1 VKHRRHRRVG
11 AKGVTAH
18 VDGHQE
24 GLIDPADDCNIE
36 NISVGGLFIR
46 TTSPMPIGM
55 PVRVD
60 LTKPGFASSLQVC
73 GRVVS
78 VVSEAD
84 SERLDSPP
92 GVGIEFDPMPIDQ
105 EKQLHALLRG
115 LGLTD
120 LAEPT
125 ELEPN
130 SLFATTN
137 PDTAQVASNVRGLL
151 EMLTDAL
158 QKVKE
163 RDEEIL
169 KLKAEIRKLKTASP

>member
-11 AKGVTAH
+11 AKGVSA
-18 VDGHQE
+18 Q
-24 GLIDPADDCNIE
+24 IDADDCNIE
-36 NISVGGLFIR
+36 NISVGGLFVR
-46 TTSPMPIGM
+46 TPTPMPIGM

-60 LTKPGFASSLQVC
+60 LTKPGFSSSLQLS

-78 VVSEAD
+78 VVSGTDAE
-84 SERLDSPP
+84 SLDSPA
-92 GVGIEFDPMPIDQ
+92 GVGIEFDPMPPEH
-105 EKQLHALLRG
+105 EKQLHALLRE
-115 LGLTD
+115 LGLVD

-130 SLFATTN
+130 SLFATTS

-151 EMLTDAL
+151 EMLTAAL
-158 QKVKE
+158 QKVKD

-169 KLKAEIRKLKTASP
+169 KLKAEIRKLRTDQP

>member
-1 VKHRRHRRVG
+1 
-11 AKGVTAH
+11 
-18 VDGHQE
+18 
-24 GLIDPADDCNIE
+24 
-36 NISVGGLFIR
+36 
-46 TTSPMPIGM
+46 MPIGM

-60 LTKPGFASSLQVC
+60 LTKPGFASSLSVT

-78 VVSEAD
+78 VVTEAD
-84 SERLDSPP
+84 SERLESPP
-92 GVGIEFDPMPIDQ
+92 GVGIEFDPMALAT
-105 EKQLHALLRG
+105 EKQLHALLSE

-130 SLFATTN
+130 SLYATTN

-151 EMLTDAL
+151 DMLTDAL
-158 QKVKE
+158 QKVRE

-169 KLKAEIRKLKTASP
+169 KLKAEIRKLKTGAP

>member
-18 VDGHQE
+18 IDQE
-24 GLIDPADDCNIE
+24 GPGSDDDCNIE

-55 PVRVD
+55 QVHVD
-60 LTKPGFASSLQVC
+60 LTKPGFSSSLQVS

-92 GVGIEFDPMPIDQ
+92 GVGIEFDPMPIER
-105 EKQLHALLRG
+105 EKQLHTLLRE

-130 SLFATTN
+130 SLYATTN
-137 PDTAQVASNVRGLL
+137 PDTSQVASNVRGLL

-169 KLKAEIRKLKTASP
+169 KLKAEIRKLKTAKP

>member
-11 AKGVTAH
+11 AKGVSA
-18 VDGHQE
+18 Q
-24 GLIDPADDCNIE
+24 IDADDCNIE

-60 LTKPGFASSLQVC
+60 LTKPGLPSSLQLS

-78 VVSEAD
+78 AVSEAD
-84 SERLDSPP
+84 AERADSPP
-92 GVGIEFDPMPIDQ
+92 GVGIEFDPMPV
-105 EKQLHALLRG
+105 EHERQLHALLRE
-115 LGLTD
+115 LGLKD

-158 QKVKE
+158 QKVKD
-163 RDEEIL
+163 RDEEIA
-169 KLKAEIRKLKTASP
+169 KLKAEIRKLKAP